1 MMSPAHR
8 CQFLILLLALSPLP
22 LRAASRIPVRAR
34 HGMVVC
40 AESLATETGVS
51 VLRNGGNAI
60 DAAVAVGFTLAV
72 TYPEAGSLG
81 GGGFILIRLAN
92 GTSTMID
99 FREKAPLAATR
110 TMYLDSTGTPI
121 AAKSLVGP
129 LAAGVPGTVAGLLLA
144 LERYGT
150 KSRPEVLA
158 RAIEIAEHGLPV
170 SRDLATSLASVTADL
185 SLFESTRKEFL
196 PDGTTLA
203 EGETLRQPDLAAVLA
218 AIRDRGA
225 SGFYEGETA
234 RRVVEEM
241 HRSGGI
247 IALPDLASYR
257 AVERMPLTGSYRGY
271 AIISSSL
278 PSAGGTVLLEML
290 NILER
295 FDLKA
300 KGFGS
305 SQTVHLIAAAA
316 QRAYA
321 DRAQYLGDPDFF
333 MAGVDALAS
342 KRYGVERARQIDTA
356 CASPSALIR
365 AGVLSGPDSHETTH
379 YCVADR
385 FGNVVATTV
394 TLNSLYGCAT
404 VVEGAGFF
412 LNNEMYDFAVKPGLP
427 NQFGLVGGEAN
438 AIAPGKRSL
447 SSMTPTIVLRDG
459 QPFLALG
466 ARGGSRIPT
475 AVAQIIIN
483 VIDFG
488 MNIQEAVDAPRIHHQ
503 WLPDELLY
511 EPRGLSQDVVAKL
524 AHMGY
529 VLQDI
534 GEPLNG
540 RAQAL
545 MIDPKGGIFFGGPDP
560 RENGVALGF

>member
-1 MMSPAHR
+1 MTFSH
-8 CQFLILLLALSPLP
+8 
-22 LRAASRIPVRAR
+22 
-34 HGMVVC
+34 
-40 AESLATETGVS
+40 
-51 VLRNGGNAI
+51 
-60 DAAVAVGFTLAV
+60 
-72 TYPEAGSLG
+72 
-81 GGGFILIRLAN
+81 
-92 GTSTMID
+92 
-99 FREKAPLAATR
+99 
-110 TMYLDSTGTPI
+110 
-121 AAKSLVGP
+121 P

-170 SRDLATSLASVTADL
+170 SSELATSLASVTADL

-203 EGETLRQPDLAAVLA
+203 EGETLRQPDLAATLA

-257 AVERMPLTGSYRGY
+257 AVERMPLIGSYRGC

-321 DRAQYLGDPDFF
+321 DRAQYLGDPDFLT
-333 MAGVDALAS
+333 AGVDALAS
-342 KRYGVERARQIDTA
+342 KRYGVERAQQIDTTR
-356 CASPSALIR
+356 ASPSTLIR
-365 AGVLSGPDSHETTH
+365 AGTLSGPDSHETTH

-412 LNNEMYDFAVKPGLP
+412 LNNEMDDFAVKPGLP
-427 NQFGLVGGEAN
+427 NQFGLLGGEAN

-524 AHMGY
+524 TYMGY

-545 MIDPKGGIFFGGPDP
+545 MIDPKEGIFFGGPDP